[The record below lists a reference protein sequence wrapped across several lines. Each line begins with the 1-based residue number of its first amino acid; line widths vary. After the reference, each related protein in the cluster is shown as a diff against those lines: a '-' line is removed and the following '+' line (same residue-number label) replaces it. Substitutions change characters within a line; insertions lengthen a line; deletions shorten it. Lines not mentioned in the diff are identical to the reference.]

1 MSDEKKRR
9 QRRETRLMQSESSW
23 LQKAL
28 FALRKVEETR
38 DRIADLNDRDPVSYT
53 LEVAGKDVHLE
64 AVEDALDARA
74 QSLLNQIRE
83 RRNRM

>member
-1 MSDEKKRR
+1 MSDDKKRR

-38 DRIADLNDRDPVSYT
+38 DRIADLNDRDPVPYT
-53 LEVAGKDVHLE
+53 LDVEGRSARLE
-64 AVEDALDARA
+64 AVEDALDERA
-74 QSLLNQIRE
+74 KGLLNEIRE